1 MSLYRKYRP
10 LTFAALAGQEHIKQ
24 TLQNAIVRN
33 ELVHAYLF
41 SGPRAVGKTSTAR
54 ILTRAVNCLNRK
66 GIEYEPCNTCD
77 ACSAILQNKALD
89 VIEIDAA
96 SHTGVDNVRDTII
109 VAARIGRAGLSTK
122 VFIIDEV
129 HMLSTSAFNA
139 LLKLLEEPPSHV
151 LFILATT
158 DPQKVPAT
166 VASRCQRFE
175 FQKIKHDAMRQRLE
189 KIIAFEKK
197 NVVPEVI
204 DEIMR
209 LSDGCLRDAES
220 LLGQVLSLDDKK
232 IDAEKA
238 SLILPLGNMALVK
251 ELVGLLLARNTA
263 AGLKIVEKITER
275 GIDIPVFMNDA
286 LEYLRT
292 LLLIMSGASEV
303 VAESQQEI
311 VERQK
316 QSEQCTREQ
325 LLSIIQYFMAA
336 SRDIR
341 YFSLPQLPLE
351 VAIVKSCNM

>member
-1 MSLYRKYRP
+1 MALYQKYRP
-10 LTFAALAGQEHIKQ
+10 LTFAALSGQEHIKQ
-24 TLQNAIVRN
+24 TLQNALVRN

-54 ILTRAVNCLNRK
+54 ILTRAVNCRNRK
-66 GIEYEPCNTCD
+66 EHESEPCNSCYS
-77 ACSAILQNKALD
+77 CSSILQNRALD

-109 VAARIGRAGLSTK
+109 TAARIGRAGLSTK

-175 FQKIKHDAMRQRLE
+175 FRKISPDAMRTRLE
-189 KIIAFEKK
+189 NIIALEKK
-197 NVVPEVI
+197 KVDAEII
-204 DEIMR
+204 DAIIR

-220 LLGQVLSLDDKK
+220 LLGQILPLDDKK
-232 IDAEKA
+232 IDIEAA
-238 SLILPLGNMALVK
+238 SLILPIGNNVLVK
-251 ELVGLLLARNTA
+251 DLIGLILEHDSADA
-263 AGLKIVEKITER
+263 LKIVEKITER
-275 GIDIPVFMNDA
+275 GIDIPVFINDV

-303 VAESQQEI
+303 VAESQSEI
-311 VERQK
+311 AERKK

-325 LLSIIQYFMAA
+325 LLSMIQNFMLA

-341 YFSLPQLPLE
+341 YFSIPQLPLE